1 MSTTPGTRPLPA
13 GHSALLTVGASIRRV
28 AVDEKSGGAVVGTFA
43 PLALSFD
50 GRAIE
55 EETAAA
61 FLDAVKRR
69 FSFIS
74 TFLSAGRA

>member
-1 MSTTPGTRPLPA
+1 
-13 GHSALLTVGASIRRV
+13 
-28 AVDEKSGGAVVGTFA
+28 VDEKSGGAVVGTFA

-69 FSFIS
+69 FSLIS
-74 TFLSAGRA
+74 TFLSAVRA